1 MGAQVPLRWQ
11 QRGPITQT
19 MRQYE
24 RYLLLNLLLPTVL
37 VTVALTG
44 IIWLTQVM
52 RFIDFMLNRGL
63 TIGDFLYLTG
73 LMLPSLLL
81 ILIPIS
87 LAIAVIYTYNRLTT
101 DSELIVL
108 NAVGVSKL
116 QLARPAM
123 LIGAA
128 CTVICYILALYLMPV
143 ANQKFR
149 DIRTFFRDKYA
160 SVLLEE
166 EVFNNPIDGITV
178 FVRKRDAKN
187 NLFDILLHDNRNPRE
202 AMTMMAKEGRMEQTA
217 TGPRF
222 YLKDGVRQ
230 QIDEGRVSW
239 LSFKDYAIDIAFY
252 AKEIQRR
259 RDPDEQT
266 ITELW
271 RGNPADERQHR
282 ALRAEAHQRLTW
294 PMFGIVLPLLA
305 LALLSSGEFNRRGQ
319 WKRIVMA
326 AGSIVLVT
334 LIYFALRGMIVKQAW
349 ATPLLYVLQVA
360 ILLSSLHWLK
370 MGHLWWQS
378 RPMPKLREA

>member
-1 MGAQVPLRWQ
+1 
-11 QRGPITQT
+11 

-24 RYLLLNLLLPTVL
+24 RYLLLNLLLPAVL
-37 VTVALTG
+37 VTAALTG

-73 LMLPSLLL
+73 LMLPGLLL
-81 ILIPIS
+81 ILLPIS

-116 QLARPAM
+116 QLARPA
-123 LIGAA
+123 LALGAI
-128 CTVICYILALYLMPV
+128 CTVLCYILALFLMPI

-178 FVRKRDAKN
+178 FVRERDSKN
-187 NLFDILLHDNRNPRE
+187 NLYDILLHDNRDPSA
-202 AMTMMAKEGRMEQTA
+202 AMTMMAKEGRMEQTK

-222 YLKDGVRQ
+222 YLKEGVRQ
-230 QIDEGRVSW
+230 QIDHGRVSW

-271 RGNPADERQHR
+271 KGNPADERQHR

-294 PMFGIVLPLLA
+294 PLFGIVLPIMVLA
-305 LALLSSGEFNRRGQ
+305 VLFSGEFNRRGQ

-326 AGSIVLVT
+326 GVSVVGMT
-334 LIYFALRGMIVKQAW
+334 LIYFALRGMIVKQVW
-349 ATPLLYVLQVA
+349 ATPLLY
-360 ILLSSLHWLK
+360 LLLIVVFATSLYWLSA
-370 MGHLWWQS
+370 GRAWWQARRQPGPAIGS
-378 RPMPKLREA
+378 AA